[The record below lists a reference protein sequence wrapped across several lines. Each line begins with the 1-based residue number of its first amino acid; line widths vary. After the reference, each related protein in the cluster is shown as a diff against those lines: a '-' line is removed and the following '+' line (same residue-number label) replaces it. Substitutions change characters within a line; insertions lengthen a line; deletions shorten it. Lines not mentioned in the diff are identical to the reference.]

1 MHLKYSGHFFSLS
14 FFRLIFLFFV
24 SKAENTL
31 CNILCNIHI
40 KVTIKRFYEV
50 VNNKKGAN
58 ESIYYKETLINNEI
72 PKIRNDLANASSIF
86 YYAKK
91 ILVR

>member
-1 MHLKYSGHFFSLS
+1 MYYDL
-14 FFRLIFLFFV
+14 
-24 SKAENTL
+24 
-31 CNILCNIHI
+31 
-40 KVTIKRFYEV
+40 

-58 ESIYYKETLINNEI
+58 ESMYYKETLINNEI
-72 PKIRNDLANASSIF
+72 PKIRKDLANASSIL